1 MSKQH
6 FSNRIKEHEAP
17 LDPAAWEAMD
27 ALLDGK
33 VAKPGAN
40 GSGRKYLWLIL
51 LLVVLSAAGL
61 YGSGVLEQNREANDL
76 EKLSKNN
83 HAVSDQLSPSAD
95 PEGSSEGETKS
106 ATDQTNEKNTGPVD
120 DPAGKSDLSSRGKN
134 DTEQKAQSAKQAWS
148 SNSTDSRSDGEKENS
163 PQQEAARPNSTDGPA
178 LKQKPA
184 EIREQSM
191 TGLND
196 NIDAPLAVERK
207 TEGHEK
213 AQVVENSAGETIS
226 KDLTNETNTSEPVSV
241 KGKNNESVDN
251 HKVEATPEEAVN
263 EAKSSLP
270 EFVEEQADT
279 TIVKVRDV
287 PGIAPSIIPGTGGD
301 IPSGFTTIRMDG
313 YESRPKGV
321 PQPEVSNVV
330 TTFPIENVSF
340 FIGYAEAG
348 TRFGFPADK
357 GLTGGRFNLGVSYT
371 LSDRLRLET
380 EYGNTNISF
389 VGQVSNGQKNE
400 KVSFRGQH
408 VHLKYRLAENN
419 FGELRLYG
427 GGGYGKYV
435 YDSFVNPQTGPFAP
449 PIEIVNEASNVV
461 SLDFGLAGLCTWSNI
476 WLETRFGIMHNQAFN
491 GGSIILNYGASIYF
505 NPWKNRK

>member
-6 FSNRIKEHEAP
+6 FSNRVKEYETP
-17 LDPAAWEAMD
+17 LDPVAWEAMD

-61 YGSGVLEQNREANDL
+61 YGSGVLDQNREANDL
-76 EKLSKNN
+76 EKLSENN
-83 HAVSDQLSPSAD
+83 NAVSDQVRPSTD
-95 PEGSSEGETKS
+95 PEGSSEGEAKS
-106 ATDQTNEKNTGPVD
+106 AGDQTNESNADPTD
-120 DPAGKSDLSSRGKN
+120 DPAGKSDLSSRREN
-134 DTEQKAQSAKQAWS
+134 DPDPKTQSTRQVRS
-148 SNSTDSRSDGEKENS
+148 SNSTDNQSDREKEDS
-163 PQQEAARPNSTDGPA
+163 PRQAAALPNSTDNPD
-178 LKQKPA
+178 LTRKPA
-184 EIREQSM
+184 EIRAQRM

-196 NIDAPLAVERK
+196 NTEAQLAVERK
-207 TEGHEK
+207 REGHEK
-213 AQVVENSAGETIS
+213 DQSADNSSTEIIS
-226 KDLTNETNTSEPVSV
+226 QGLPDETNTGEPRSV
-241 KGKNNESVDN
+241 KGKKNESADDHRV
-251 HKVEATPEEAVN
+251 AAMPEETVDV
-263 EAKSSLP
+263 AKSSQS
-270 EFVEEQADT
+270 EFLEEEADT
-279 TIVKVRDV
+279 TLVKGKDV
-287 PGIAPSIIPGTGGD
+287 PGIEPSIRPGTGGD
-301 IPSGFTTIRMDG
+301 IPSGFTTIRMNG

-321 PQPEVSNVV
+321 PQPEVSTGV

-340 FIGYAEAG
+340 FIGYGEAG
-348 TRFGFPADK
+348 TTIGFDSDR
-357 GLTGGRFNLGVSYT
+357 GLTGGRFNLGASYL

-380 EYGNTNISF
+380 EYGNTTISF

-408 VHLKYRLAENN
+408 VHLKYRLAEND

-435 YDSFVNPQTGPFAP
+435 YDSFVKPQTGPFAP

-476 WLETRFGIMHNQAFN
+476 ALETRFGIMHNQAFN
-491 GGSIILNYGASIYF
+491 DGSIILNYGASIYF
-505 NPWKNRK
+505 SPWKNSK